1 MIFFY
6 ISDEEVDPPDVESDP
21 PDVEPDPPD
30 VEPDPPDVESDPP
43 DVESDSPDLQEI
55 PQDTTPASSS
65 VVPVLVPCPQSARV
79 LELRYPFSFLTD
91 FRLFFPRFIWE
102 GKYPLSHVRITVF
115 EVCDHVWL
123 QLCYFPYTEMLE
135 TEQELEMGT
144 GRSFE
149 WE

>member
-1 MIFFY
+1 MRGSGYFFIMIFFY
-6 ISDEEVDPPDVESDP
+6 ISDEEVDP

-43 DVESDSPDLQEI
+43 DLQEI
-55 PQDTTPASSS
+55 PQDTIPASSS

-91 FRLFFPRFIWE
+91 LRLFFPRFIWE
-102 GKYPLSHVRITVF
+102 GKYPSHVRITVF

-144 GRSFE
+144 GWSLE

>member
-1 MIFFY
+1 MRGSGHFFIMIFFY
-6 ISDEEVDPPDVESDP
+6 ISDEEVDR

-30 VEPDPPDVESDPP
+30 VEPDPPD
-43 DVESDSPDLQEI
+43 LQEI
-55 PQDTTPASSS
+55 PQDTIPASSS
-65 VVPVLVPCPQSARV
+65 IVPVLVPCPQSARV

-102 GKYPLSHVRITVF
+102 GKYPSHVRITVF

-135 TEQELEMGT
+135 TEQELELGT
-144 GRSFE
+144 GRSLE